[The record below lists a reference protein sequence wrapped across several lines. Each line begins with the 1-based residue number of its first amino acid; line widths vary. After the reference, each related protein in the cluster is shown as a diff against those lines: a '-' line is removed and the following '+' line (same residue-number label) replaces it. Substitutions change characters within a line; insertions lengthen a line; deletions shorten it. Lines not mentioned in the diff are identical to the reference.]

1 MSVFKSEIE
10 QEYDDKRRKRRAVN
24 LAHAEK
30 GVVFFD
36 LDMALIEEGVR
47 IGRGTYIGPSV
58 ILTGDTEI
66 GEDCVIG
73 QSCRIENSKIGKGCH
88 VDQSV
93 VTNSEVG
100 ENTAV
105 GPFAYMRPGCIVGS
119 RCKIG
124 DFVEIKNS
132 VIGDDTKV
140 SHLSYIGDADLG
152 KGINVGCGVVFVNYD
167 GRDKHRSAVEDG
179 AFIGCNSNI
188 ISPVTIG
195 RGAYVTAGSNVPVDV
210 PAGSMVVTRSY
221 VDITKKSGDGDSDE
235 HMIFVNKPLQI
246 REDWVEQ
253 RGLLK
258 NRLEKLEGKDS

>member
-1 MSVFKSEIE
+1 MGVFKSEIE

-24 LAHAEK
+24 LTHAGN

-36 LDMALIEEGVR
+36 LDMALIEENVK

-73 QSCRIENSKIGKGCH
+73 QSCRIENSRIGKGSS

-93 VTNSEVG
+93 IKDSVVG
-100 ENTAV
+100 EATAV
-105 GPFAYMRPGCIVGS
+105 GPFAYMRPGSTVGA

-124 DFVEIKNS
+124 DFVEVKNS
-132 VIGDDTKV
+132 VIGDDTKI
-140 SHLSYIGDADLG
+140 SHLTYIGDADLG

-167 GRDKHRSAVEDG
+167 GRDKHRSTVGDG
-179 AFIGCNSNI
+179 AFIGCNVNI
-188 ISPVTIG
+188 ISPVTIDG
-195 RGAYVTAGSNVPVDV
+195 GSYVAAGSTVSHRVP
-210 PAGSMVVTRSY
+210 
-221 VDITKKSGDGDSDE
+221 SGALLVARPDAQ
-235 HMIFVNKPLQI
+235 L
-246 REDWVEQ
+246 REGWVAK

-258 NRLEKLEGKDS
+258 DRLEKMEGKDS